1 MTRPS
6 LGDHTATREEL
17 LWRAG
22 EVLSWVKSGELK
34 VHIGG
39 IFPLA
44 DAAEAHRR
52 LEDRHST
59 DKLLLIP

>member
-6 LGDHTATREEL
+6 LGDHTATKEEL

-22 EVLSWVKSGELK
+22 EVLSWVKSGVPK
-34 VHIGG
+34 VNISGN
-39 IFPLA
+39 FPLA
-44 DAAEAHRR
+44 NAAEAHRQ

-59 DKLLLIP
+59 GKLLLIP